1 MKKMNQN
8 KCVVYESFCG
18 SGGPYENF
26 YRCLCCEQNCHVFR
40 YV

>member
-18 SGGPYENF
+18 SGGPYVHF
-26 YRCLCCEQNCHVFR
+26 YRCLYCVQNCHVFR